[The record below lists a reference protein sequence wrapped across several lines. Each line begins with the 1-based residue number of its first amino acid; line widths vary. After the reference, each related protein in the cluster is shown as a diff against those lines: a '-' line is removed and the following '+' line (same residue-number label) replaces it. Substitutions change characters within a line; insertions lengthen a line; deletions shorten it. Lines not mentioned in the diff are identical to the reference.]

1 MQFSCPK
8 PLPGEINRKK
18 PDLYNLPEFSSTNQ
32 KYTKMKA
39 LSMQKSLVML
49 AFSGMVLCALLAGCT
64 SPTGAEIKPAGT
76 TVPTPLPTLP
86 TSVVT
91 VMPTPLP
98 VETLPEEQSVDLV
111 LSKQRPDSSIHL
123 LYNGG
128 KGEVFVQNIMM
139 KVTLSNGQ
147 VVQQYMN
154 DGNRKP
160 RRGDELVIEGT
171 RGTDLVQVY
180 LTSAG
185 RTYKVIEEPL
195 VLSYLQ

>member
-1 MQFSCPK
+1 
-8 PLPGEINRKK
+8 
-18 PDLYNLPEFSSTNQ
+18 
-32 KYTKMKA
+32 MKA
-39 LSMQKSLVML
+39 LSMQKTLVMSAL
-49 AFSGMVLCALLAGCT
+49 FGLLLCALFSGCT
-64 SPTGAEIKPAGT
+64 SPTGAEIKTTGT
-76 TVPTPLPTLP
+76 PVSTLP
-86 TSVVT
+86 LTIPTSEAT
-91 VMPTPLP
+91 IMPTPLP
-98 VETLPEEQSVDLV
+98 VETLPTEQDVALV

-147 VVQQYMN
+147 VIQQYMN

-171 RGTDLVQVY
+171 RGTDFVQVY

-185 RTYKVIEEPL
+185 KTYKVKEESL

>member
-1 MQFSCPK
+1 
-8 PLPGEINRKK
+8 
-18 PDLYNLPEFSSTNQ
+18 
-32 KYTKMKA
+32 MKA
-39 LSMQKSLVML
+39 LSMQKTLVISAL
-49 AFSGMVLCALLAGCT
+49 FGLVICALFAGCT
-64 SPTGAEIKPAGT
+64 SPTGAEIKSTATP
-76 TVPTPLPTLP
+76 PTPPPSFP
-86 TSVVT
+86 TSEAT
-91 VMPTPLP
+91 FIPMPLP
-98 VETLPEEQSVDLV
+98 VETLPSEQEVDLV

-128 KGEVFVQNIMM
+128 KGEVYVQNIMM

-171 RGTDLVQVY
+171 RGTDFVQVY
-180 LTSAG
+180 VTSAG
-185 RTYKVIEEPL
+185 RTYKVMEESL